1 MQGHKIL
8 QLLPSNILGVTL
20 PLTFKWPF
28 CFTSFDTICLAFNSK
43 RAEKHPSVAAI
54 SYTFQILS
62 SLFGSFHA
70 SLSLGHRSQAEKLF
84 DRYSFSKLTATER
97 EQKNRGRERVIRLLS
112 KRTQVIH
119 CSTETAEC
127 SHNTVA
133 RLGSKIGKYQVF
145 SLYQFLWYNVSGHS
159 QTRVSMQG
167 NNGKKPQQVQF
178 PLTTPRQAPL
188 FKRLVSTV
196 FHRLNIFPLLT
207 FLMQNT
213 VPYLKH
219 SSSPPGLSPG
229 DNDNTYG
236 QQLIIKSGTYWT
248 GLPD

>member
-1 MQGHKIL
+1 MHL
-8 QLLPSNILGVTL
+8 WV
-20 PLTFKWPF
+20 W
-28 CFTSFDTICLAFNSK
+28 DTEVRQRSCLIDTVFLNWQQQRGNK
-43 RAEKHPSVAAI
+43 
-54 SYTFQILS
+54 
-62 SLFGSFHA
+62 
-70 SLSLGHRSQAEKLF
+70 
-84 DRYSFSKLTATER
+84 
-97 EQKNRGRERVIRLLS
+97 KNRGRERVIRLLS

-196 FHRLNIFPLLT
+196 FHRLNIFTLLT

-248 GLPD
+248 GLPDSSFPLWEASGFKAQNNVILFNLVTLFS